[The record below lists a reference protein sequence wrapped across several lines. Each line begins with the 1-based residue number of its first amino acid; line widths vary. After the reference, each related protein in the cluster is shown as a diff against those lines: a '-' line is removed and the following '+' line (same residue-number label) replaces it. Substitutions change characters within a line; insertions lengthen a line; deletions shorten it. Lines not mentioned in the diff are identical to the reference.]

1 MMRLLRRRTT
11 RGSVLIIAIGITI
24 ALTGLVFVFTRQ
36 MRVELLASG
45 NMVSAIQAGSI
56 VRGAAQHVASRL
68 ASTTDRTTLDSL
80 IASDGAVI
88 GEGQYWILRP
98 NPEDEKQYG
107 YGIVDEASKLNI
119 NTATIDMLLLLPGM
133 TPDLAAS
140 IVDWRDEDSVVSEGG
155 GAESETYLLQPD
167 PYYCKNAP
175 FETLDEL
182 RLVKGATTEILYGVD
197 YNHNGVVDLSESTDS
212 VGLTS
217 LNGQSQ
223 CGIVKYLTVNTVEA
237 NTSSSGQPRLF
248 VGETNNQAMNA
259 LSRQLLTLGLEQS
272 RVDAIVGSL
281 RGQAPPLNV
290 LDFYRKST
298 LKLDEFKKV
307 ADLVTTDRAR
317 VLQGRINVNT
327 APKEVLRCL
336 PGLDEGDVEALIA
349 KRSTSGSDTQTV
361 AWVADAIPPEKGA
374 QIGALITTRSYQYS
388 ADIAAVGSNGRGYKR
403 SRYVFDLRS
412 TPPRILYRQDLT
424 HLGWPLSAEIQDA
437 LRSGQIIPQSLQN
450 AFSTGTR

>member
-1 MMRLLRRRTT
+1 MKRPLRMRNK
-11 RGSVLIIAIGITI
+11 RGSVLIIAIGITV

-45 NMVSAIQAGSI
+45 NMVSAIQAGAI

-68 ASTTDRTTLDSL
+68 VTTTDRTTLDTV
-80 IASDGAVI
+80 IAAQGAQI

-119 NTATIDMLLLLPGM
+119 NTATIDMLMLLPGM
-133 TPDLAAS
+133 TPELAAS
-140 IVDWRDEDSVVSEGG
+140 IVDWRDEDEVVSEGG
-155 GAESETYLLQPD
+155 GAESETYQLLPD

-182 RLVKGATTEILYGVD
+182 RLVKGATPEILYGVD
-197 YNHNGVVDLSESTDS
+197 YKHNGVVDLSESTGS
-212 VGLTS
+212 VGLTG

-223 CGIVKYLTVNTVEA
+223 CGIVKYLTVSTIEA
-237 NTSSSGQPRLF
+237 NVSSSGQPRMF

-259 LSRQLLTLGLEQS
+259 LSRMLLGLSFQQA

-281 RGQAPPLNV
+281 RGQAPAVNV

-298 LKLDEFKKV
+298 MTLDEFKKV
-307 ADLVTTDRAR
+307 ADLVTTDRGR

-327 APKEVLRCL
+327 APREVLRCL
-336 PGLDEGDVEALIA
+336 PGLDESDVEALIA
-349 KRSTSGSDTQTV
+349 KRSTSGSDTQSL
-361 AWVADAIPPEKGA
+361 AWVADALPAEKGKLV
-374 QIGALITTRSYQYS
+374 GALITTRSFQYS
-388 ADIAAVGSNGRGYKR
+388 ADIAAVGSNGRGFKR

-412 TPPRILYRQDLT
+412 SPPRILYRQDLT

-437 LRSGQIIPQSLQN
+437 LRAGQAIPQTLQN
-450 AFSTGTR
+450 SLSTGMR

>member
-1 MMRLLRRRTT
+1 MMRFPSAKQT

-45 NMVSAIQAGSI
+45 NMVSAIQAGAI
-56 VRGAAQHVASRL
+56 VRGAAQHVAGRL
-68 ASTTDRTTLDSL
+68 ATTTDRTTLDTV
-80 IASDGAVI
+80 IASQGARI

-98 NPEDEKQYG
+98 DSENEQNYG

-119 NTATIDMLLLLPGM
+119 NTATIDMLMLLPGM
-133 TPDLAAS
+133 TPELAAS
-140 IVDWRDEDSVVSEGG
+140 IVDWRDEDSIVSEGG
-155 GAESETYLLQPD
+155 GAESESYLLLPD

-182 RLVKGATTEILYGVD
+182 RLVKGATLEILYGVD
-197 YNHNGVVDLSESTDS
+197 LNHNGVVDATEAVNST
-212 VGLTS
+212 GLLS

-223 CGIVKYLTVNTVEA
+223 CGIVKYLTVSTVEA
-237 NTSSSGQPRLF
+237 NTSSTGQARMF

-259 LSRQLLTLGLEQS
+259 LSRRLLDLSFEQS

-290 LDFYRKST
+290 LDFYKKST
-298 LKLDEFKKV
+298 MTLDEFKKI
-307 ADLVTTDRAR
+307 ADLITTDRAR
-317 VLQGRINVNT
+317 VLVGRVNVNT
-327 APKEVLRCL
+327 APREVLRCL

-349 KRSTSGSDTQTV
+349 ARTSASDTQTV
-361 AWVADAIPPEKGA
+361 AWVAEAIPPEKGR
-374 QIGALITTRSYQYS
+374 QVGSYITTRSSQYS
-388 ADIAAVGSNGRGYKR
+388 ADIAAVGSNGRGFKR

-412 TPPRILYRQDLT
+412 TPPRILYRQDMT
-424 HLGWPLSAEIQDA
+424 HLGWPLSSEIYDA
-437 LRSGQIIPQSLQN
+437 LRSGQEVPQTLQS
-450 AFSTGTR
+450 AFSTGIR